1 VQDVKCPRCEAT
13 ITGDSDYC
21 PECDTY
27 LGSSDETVML
37 LAEDGGDTGVESPD
51 NGNGQATEITETFAT
66 RGPISAG
73 DREIDETIVPSGPEQ
88 AEDEESD
95 ETILT
100 TGPGPA
106 SIPSFGGWSE
116 PGAPPTGTL
125 GATGTLEAGR
135 TLGNRYEILQMLGRG
150 GMGAV
155 YKARDVELDRMVA
168 LKVIRPELASD
179 PEILQR
185 FKQEIILARDVTH
198 RNIIRIYDLG
208 QADGIKFLSMEFVE
222 GKDLHAILKEKG
234 PLPVEEAVEI
244 MEQVCFALEEAHET
258 GVVHRDLKPQ
268 NIMIGPDG
276 RVVVMDFGI
285 ARSVQVTGMTQ
296 TGSVLGTPDY
306 MSPEQVK
313 GQQADARSDIF
324 ALGVIFFEI
333 LTGEKPYKGDS
344 PMATMYKRTQDRA
357 KSVREV
363 NPEVPG
369 FIGDV
374 IARCLEIQPQKRF
387 QSARELVHDLEIYRG
402 GTPGTMHMTMRHIK
416 ALPRRTSKKPLLI
429 GAALLLAIL
438 AVIIGV
444 MVIPRG
450 APEVPEQVVV
460 APEDVTSLAILPFTN
475 TSGDASTAW
484 LSSGLTDMLLTD
496 IGQSAYL
503 RTVSPDRMH
512 QILRDLGLSGVEELD
527 ASDRRQIAEYANAD
541 KLIWGQ
547 YLKLGDQIRID
558 ATVEDVAQQI
568 RTPVK
573 VEVDDESELLGAVG
587 DLALLV
593 RENLELSADQLA
605 GLEDQVQRPSSDS
618 VVAIRHYLQ
627 GLELIRQG
635 NNLDAVTEFEAAV
648 GEDPEFAL
656 AHSKLA
662 TAKFVTGHGDQAVAS
677 SRRALE
683 LSEDLPPQERN
694 VILAEDARVRGDLE
708 QGITAYESLLR
719 YRPNDPDLLYELGV
733 LYENEGLFD
742 RAQENYQRVLKAD
755 PQNLAALLASG
766 RALAAKGDA
775 AAALEPLNRAL
786 SQAIQLGNREAE
798 ANVLQSLGMTYRQLN
813 RLDDALESHQESLA
827 IKQELGDK
835 RGMAAS
841 LRGISWVQELMGN
854 WDAARSAYQST
865 IDLNE
870 EIGDR
875 HGLGITLMNFG
886 EMERTL
892 GNYEEALQLARQAHR
907 IQVEMN
913 DELNQGASL
922 NNIGAIYFMQ
932 GKYDD
937 ALVYYQRALEIRE
950 RLNAPVEVATTLHNL
965 GETYATMGRYDEA
978 LEKYLRSL
986 ELQRDL
992 GDQGGAAYESLYMSR
1007 VFVQQG
1013 RYRAAL
1019 EAAQQAV
1026 ETYQE
1031 LQDESG
1037 WYLEALA
1044 WNGEV
1049 LNLLNHREEA
1059 TPIVEQA
1066 VSLAEEWG
1074 DPWLL
1079 TQTLNIEGDGHFY
1092 RGDFA
1097 AAGLSY
1103 ARAEAV
1109 ASESGDPLWELT
1121 SRVNRATALTAQG
1134 EAAQAVSLLEA
1145 ASKDASTLGLNVLGA
1160 ETEIHLGTALLASGQ
1175 NQRGREILDRALKD
1189 ARDLVPPDIRARG
1202 HAQLAEALDRA
1213 GQTEAAAEHTSRVT
1227 VLLDDLVREAG
1238 DDRIRGRADLEPLF
1252 SNSVIQ

>member
-1 VQDVKCPRCEAT
+1 MKCPRCEAT

-37 LAEDGGDTGVESPD
+37 MAEDDGATIIDSPSD
-51 NGNGQATEITETFAT
+51 DQQEITETFAT
-66 RGPISAG
+66 QGPVSAG
-73 DREIDETIVPSGPEQ
+73 DQEV
-88 AEDEESD
+88 D

-100 TGPGPA
+100 TGPK

-116 PGAPPTGTL
+116 PGAPPTSTA
-125 GATGTLEAGR
+125 GASGTLETGR
-135 TLGNRYEILQMLGRG
+135 TLANRYEILQILGRG

-198 RNIIRIYDLG
+198 RNVIRIFDLG
-208 QADGIKFLSMEFVE
+208 QAEGIKFLSMEFVD
-222 GKDLHAILKEKG
+222 GKDLTAILKEKG
-234 PLPVEEAVEI
+234 PFPVEEAVEI
-244 MEQVCFALEEAHET
+244 MEQVCFALEEAHEA

-324 ALGVIFFEI
+324 ALGVIFFEL

-357 KSVREV
+357 KSVREIDS
-363 NPEVPG
+363 EIPG
-369 FIGDV
+369 FISDV

-387 QSARELVHDLEIYRG
+387 QSARELVHDLQIYRG
-402 GTPGTMHMTMRHIK
+402 GTPGTMAMTMRHLK
-416 ALPRRTSKKPLLI
+416 ALPRRSRKKPILI
-429 GAALLLAIL
+429 AVAVLLAIVA
-438 AVIIGV
+438 AVVGFKA
-444 MVIPRG
+444 IPRG

-460 APEDVTSLAILPFTN
+460 APEDVTSLAVLPFTN
-475 TSGDASTAW
+475 TSGDESTGW
-484 LSSGLTDMLLTD
+484 LSSGLADMLLTD
-496 IGQSAYL
+496 VGQSAYL

-512 QILRDLGLSGVEELD
+512 QILSDLGLSGTEELD
-527 ASDRRQIAEYANAD
+527 AADRRQIAEYANAD

-547 YLKLGDQIRID
+547 FLKLGDQVRID

-573 VEVDDESELLGAVG
+573 VEAANESELLQAVG
-587 DLALLV
+587 ELAGLV
-593 RENLELSADQLA
+593 RENLELSSDQLA
-605 GLEDQVQRPSSDS
+605 SLEDQVQRPSSDS
-618 VVAIRHYLQ
+618 LVAIRHYLQ

-635 NNLDAVTEFEAAV
+635 NNLGAVTEFEASVA
-648 GEDPEFAL
+648 EDPEFAL

-662 TAKFVTGHGDQAVAS
+662 AASFLTGHGDRAVAS

-694 VILAEDARVRGDLE
+694 VILAEDARINSDLE
-708 QGITAYESLLR
+708 QGITAYENLLR

-742 RAQENYQRVLKAD
+742 RAEESYQKVLEAD

-766 RALAAKGDA
+766 RSLSGKGDA
-775 AAALEPLNRAL
+775 GAALEPLNQAL

-798 ANVLQSLGMTYRQLN
+798 ANALQSLGGTYRQLN
-813 RLDDALESHQESLA
+813 RLEDALESHQESLA
-827 IKQELGDK
+827 LKQELGDK
-835 RGMAAS
+835 RGMASS
-841 LRGISWVQELMGN
+841 LRGISWVHELMGN
-854 WDAARSAYQST
+854 WDEARSAYQST
-865 IDLNE
+865 IEINE

-875 HGLGITLMNFG
+875 NGLGITLMNFG

-892 GNYEEALQLARQAHR
+892 GNYDEALQLARQAHR

-965 GETYATMGRYDEA
+965 GETYATMGRYQEA
-978 LEKYLRSL
+978 LDHYLRSL

-1019 EAAQQAV
+1019 DAVEEAV
-1026 ETYQE
+1026 ETYRE
-1031 LQDESG
+1031 LEDESG

-1059 TPIVEQA
+1059 DPIVEQA
-1066 VSLAEEWG
+1066 LSLAEDWG

-1079 TQTLNIEGDGHFY
+1079 TQALNIEGDRLYF
-1092 RGDFA
+1092 RGDYGA
-1097 AAGLSY
+1097 AATAYS
-1103 ARAEAV
+1103 RALEV
-1109 ASESGDPLWELT
+1109 ASDSGDPLWELT
-1121 SRVNRATALTAQG
+1121 SRVNQAESLIANRQADRA
-1134 EAAQAVSLLEA
+1134 VPLLESSRA
-1145 ASKDASTLGLNVLGA
+1145 EAEALGLNVLAA
-1160 ETEIHLGTALLASGQ
+1160 ETAIQLGAALLANGDAE
-1175 NQRGREILDRALKD
+1175 RGTEVLDRALKD
-1189 ARDLVPPDIRARG
+1189 GRDLVPPDLQARA
-1202 HAQLAEALDRA
+1202 HALLADALTKVGA
-1213 GQTEAAAEHTSRVT
+1213 SGTAEDHSRQSSE
-1227 VLLDDLVREAG
+1227 LLDELLQQAG
-1238 DDRIRGRADLEPLF
+1238 DDRLRTRADLEPLF
-1252 SNSVIQ
+1252 GPASSD